1 MGYVRWF
8 LREVKP
14 YGWTY
19 AFVLFL
25 QVVMVGLALSY
36 VWLGKAL
43 VDEAVAH
50 FEGVPE
56 GKFSLASLAAVY
68 VVLSMAR
75 PVVAAAKGYCETK
88 MAVGM
93 SNSLR
98 QRLFE
103 NLLHLKTEYTRK
115 YHSGDMLNRLQ
126 VDVTSVSSAFCSSIP
141 NLFWAVVQ
149 FVAAFAYIL
158 TIDVRL
164 AWILALI
171 VPVAIIGGRYVTFKV
186 RDLTLDIRRSDS
198 SVQSHI
204 QESFQHLTLLQSLEY
219 TETSIDSLSGLQNDN
234 FKKNMTRARF
244 SVLARALIGFS
255 FTIGYAVAFLWAV
268 FGISKGTVTYGLM
281 TAILQLVGQ
290 VQRPLV
296 QASDQ
301 LPSVLRCTASIDRLE
316 EIASLPRET
325 AQERRFIEGT
335 AGIRIENLSFR
346 YFDGRS
352 DIFTDFSFD
361 FAPGSKTAI
370 VGPTGI
376 GKSTLIRLMLSLL
389 SPTRGSLTLYSATE
403 SVPASEATRCNLIY
417 VPQGNTLFSGTVRE
431 NLQMGDPGADEDRMK
446 EALHTAAADFI
457 LELPDGLDTQCFE
470 AGGGLSEGQAQRIA
484 IARALLRPGSIL
496 LLDEFSSALDSETED
511 LLLQRLTS
519 SRNGRTMI
527 FITHRERVIDFCDAV
542 LRLS

>member
-56 GKFSLASLAAVY
+56 GKFYLASLAAVY

-103 NLLHLKTEYTRK
+103 NLLHLKNEYTRK

-219 TETSIDSLSGLQNDN
+219 TETSIDSLNGLQNDN

-281 TAILQLVGQ
+281 TAIL
-290 VQRPLV
+290 
-296 QASDQ
+296 
-301 LPSVLRCTASIDRLE
+301 
-316 EIASLPRET
+316 SLWG
-325 AQERRFIEGT
+325 RF
-335 AGIRIENLSFR
+335 R
-346 YFDGRS
+346 
-352 DIFTDFSFD
+352 
-361 FAPGSKTAI
+361 
-370 VGPTGI
+370 
-376 GKSTLIRLMLSLL
+376 
-389 SPTRGSLTLYSATE
+389 
-403 SVPASEATRCNLIY
+403 
-417 VPQGNTLFSGTVRE
+417 
-431 NLQMGDPGADEDRMK
+431 
-446 EALHTAAADFI
+446 
-457 LELPDGLDTQCFE
+457 
-470 AGGGLSEGQAQRIA
+470 GLSCRQAISF
-484 IARALLRPGSIL
+484 LRSFAAQP
-496 LLDEFSSALDSETED
+496 A
-511 LLLQRLTS
+511 
-519 SRNGRTMI
+519 
-527 FITHRERVIDFCDAV
+527 
-542 LRLS
+542 